1 MIYVEM
7 TVEEAMKRC
16 NKHDKVLVAVQDLE
30 DNNVNIPFVLKKRE
44 EYEEMFEDI
53 KTAVSF
59 YDDFIKQLRLFTEKQ
74 EDIYNIQARGLQKTV
89 MLKE

>member
-1 MIYVEM
+1 
-7 TVEEAMKRC
+7 
-16 NKHDKVLVAVQDLE
+16 
-30 DNNVNIPFVLKKRE
+30 
-44 EYEEMFEDI
+44 MFEDI

>member
-16 NKHDKVLVAVQDLE
+16 NKHDKVLVAVQNLE
-30 DNNVNIPFVLKKRE
+30 DCSVNVPFALKKRE
-44 EYEEMFEDI
+44 EYPEIFEDI

-59 YDDFIKQLRLFTEKQ
+59 CDDFIKQVRLFTEVH
-74 EDIYNIQARGLQKTV
+74 DIYNIRARGLQKTV

>member
-16 NKHDKVLVAVQDLE
+16 NKHDKVLVAVQNLE
-30 DNNVNIPFVLKKRE
+30 EDSINVSFVPKRRE
-44 EYEEMFEDI
+44 EYPEMFKDI

-59 YDDFIKQLRLFTEKQ
+59 CDDFIKQLRLFTEVQ
-74 EDIYNIQARGLQKTV
+74 GDIYNIRARGLQKTV

>member
-16 NKHDKVLVAVQDLE
+16 NKHDKVLVAIQNLE
-30 DNNVNIPFVLKKRE
+30 DDSVNVPFVLKKRE
-44 EYEEMFEDI
+44 EYPEIFENI

-59 YDDFIKQLRLFTEKQ
+59 CDDFIKQLQLFTEVQ
-74 EDIYNIQARGLQKTV
+74 GDIRNIRARGLQKTV